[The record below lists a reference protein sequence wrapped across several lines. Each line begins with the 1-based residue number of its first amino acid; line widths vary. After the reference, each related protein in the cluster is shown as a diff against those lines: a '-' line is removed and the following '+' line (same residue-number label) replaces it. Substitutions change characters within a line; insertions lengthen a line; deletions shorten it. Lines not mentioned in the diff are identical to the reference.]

1 MEKVLLEDRI
11 QRFLINYPGR
21 EYIPLHPDDFN
32 ILKNAGWLNE
42 NPPADAVKI
51 LKGLPV
57 TRLGDNP
64 PGLPDF

>member
-32 ILKNAGWLNE
+32 ILKFEGRLHDFPLPFKKLGE
-42 NPPADAVKI
+42 I
-51 LKGLPV
+51 SLK
-57 TRLGDNP
+57 DQ
-64 PGLPDF
+64 